1 MPVSTRELRWLLVPG
16 FLAAQALLIHLAAGG
31 ERPPAPPDLAT
42 FPARVGA
49 WTRLADDPIAA
60 DVAAQLKADRLL
72 SQTYIDPSTG
82 AVANLFVAW
91 FNSQRGGDRQ
101 PHSPKVCL
109 PGSGWIPEETG
120 EITLE
125 TAAGSI
131 RVNRYVATNRGA
143 HAEILYWYQTPRRA
157 VAGEWAAK
165 IWLVADALRD
175 RRTDTALVRIVVPL
189 TPGRTAAAA
198 AFARAVYPPL
208 RELLPH

>member
-1 MPVSTRELRWLLVPG
+1 MPVSMRELRWVLVPG

-31 ERPPAPPDLAT
+31 ERPPAPPGLAA
-42 FPARVGA
+42 FPARVGN
-49 WTRLADDPIAA
+49 WVRLADDPIAA

-72 SQTYIDPSTG
+72 NRTYVDRSNG
-82 AVANLFVAW
+82 ALANLFVAW
-91 FNSQRGGDRQ
+91 FQSQRGGDRQ

-109 PGSGWIPEETG
+109 PASGWTPEEIG

-125 TAAGSI
+125 TAAARI
-131 RVNRYVATNRGA
+131 RVNRYLATSRGA

-165 IWLVADALRD
+165 IWLVADAIRD
-175 RRTDTALVRIVVPL
+175 RRTDTALVRIAVPL
-189 TPGRTAAAA
+189 TPGRESTAA
-198 AFARAVYPPL
+198 AFARSVYPPL